1 LLTGSTKWKTGRRK
15 LTSRRRAI
23 SGHKC
28 SHLWLAALLAFLLL
42 VSTASFAYSVL
53 THEQVVDFLW
63 DSHIKKILL
72 ERYPNSTED
81 DLRQA
86 HAYAY
91 GGCLIQDMGYYPH
104 GNKFFSDLVHY
115 VRSGDFVTELI
126 RDSQNLNELAFAL
139 GALSHYVSDTTGHPT
154 VNAAVALEFPKLRA
168 KYGDH
173 VTYAQDPKAHIRT
186 EFGFDVL
193 QVAKQRY
200 SSQAYHDFIGFEVAQ
215 PLLERAFLKVYG
227 MELKQIFPDEEQ
239 IIGSYRRAI
248 STWIPRLTQVALIT
262 KKTEL
267 KALPNFSPKR
277 FRYLLSRTDYEKTW
291 GKKYDHPGFGAKFLA
306 VVVRLLPKVGPLRT
320 LDIKPPTPRTE
331 AMYIKS
337 VEDTVNNYRAL
348 LAKAGNNDFKLAD
361 NDLDTGSPTQPGEY
375 SLTDKTYSKLV
386 QKLAENHFA
395 QVSPALRADV
405 LNFYAD
411 LSRPV
416 DTKKHKDEWNKTLQA
431 LEALKSTTAGTQ
443 QPAAGDLQ

>member
-1 LLTGSTKWKTGRRK
+1 
-15 LTSRRRAI
+15 
-23 SGHKC
+23 
-28 SHLWLAALLAFLLL
+28 
-42 VSTASFAYSVL
+42 
-53 THEQVVDFLW
+53 
-63 DSHIKKILL
+63 
-72 ERYPNSTED
+72 
-81 DLRQA
+81 
-86 HAYAY
+86 
-91 GGCLIQDMGYYPH
+91 
-104 GNKFFSDLVHY
+104 
-115 VRSGDFVTELI
+115 
-126 RDSQNLNELAFAL
+126 
-139 GALSHYVSDTTGHPT
+139 
-154 VNAAVALEFPKLRA
+154 
-168 KYGDH
+168 
-173 VTYAQDPKAHIRT
+173 
-186 EFGFDVL
+186 
-193 QVAKQRY
+193 
-200 SSQAYHDFIGFEVAQ
+200 
-215 PLLERAFLKVYG
+215 
-227 MELKQIFPDEEQ
+227 
-239 IIGSYRRAI
+239 
-248 STWIPRLTQVALIT
+248 
-262 KKTEL
+262 
-267 KALPNFSPKR
+267 
-277 FRYLLSRTDYEKTW
+277 
-291 GKKYDHPGFGAKFLA
+291 
-306 VVVRLLPKVGPLRT
+306 VRLLPKVGPLRT